1 MKHDYMEGGIYTRN
15 DGTIAICCGLYEA
28 KNGIK
33 QVVFIEP
40 PNCEEDTHDQI
51 VEKMKKLNVEKLD
64 SIRVV
69 PIDSVEYQFWYLGML
84 STEVYNRIH
93 IQMPNKIHC
102 IVGNNFLAFAYKK
115 MEG

>member
-1 MKHDYMEGGIYTRN
+1 MNGNDLFMSKEYFRMKHDYMEGGIYTRN

-69 PIDSVEYQFWYLGML
+69 PIDSVEYQF
-84 STEVYNRIH
+84 
-93 IQMPNKIHC
+93 
-102 IVGNNFLAFAYKK
+102 
-115 MEG
+115 